1 MVVHRLLLSLF
12 YLIVIGYALRY
23 DPAHEGYNLNLN
35 KSAIDPLDY
44 WGEWE
49 NHTFHPSPKN
59 WRIPFY
65 VLTLDRY
72 VDGDPTN
79 NEANGT
85 TFEHDWQS
93 NQFRFGGDAKGLMNN
108 LDYIQ
113 GMGTKV
119 CCFPPICMLL
129 DLQVLGYIF
138 FRHALHQYA
147 MVQ

>member
-1 MVVHRLLLSLF
+1 MSVRRCLFTLCWFIVTSLT
-12 YLIVIGYALRY
+12 LRY

-35 KSAIDPLDY
+35 KSAVDPLDY

-49 NHTFHPSPKN
+49 NHTFTPSPKN

-93 NQFRFGGDAKGLMNN
+93 NQFRFGGDAKGLMDN

-113 GMGTKV
+113 GFGVKV
-119 CCFPPICMLL
+119 CYFAPHIQCFL
-129 DLQVLGYIF
+129 
-138 FRHALHQYA
+138 
-147 MVQ
+147 

>member
-1 MVVHRLLLSLF
+1 MGLHLLFLFCLITSTLS
-12 YLIVIGYALRY
+12 LRY
-23 DPAHEGYNLNLN
+23 DPAHEGWNLNLN
-35 KSAIDPLDY
+35 QSATDPLDY

-59 WRIPFY
+59 WRFPYY

-85 TFEHDWQS
+85 SFEHDWTS
-93 NQFRFGGDAKGLMNN
+93 NQFRFGGDAKGLTNN

-113 GMGTKV
+113 GMGIKV
-119 CCFPPICMLL
+119 
-129 DLQVLGYIF
+129 
-138 FRHALHQYA
+138 
-147 MVQ
+147 

>member
-1 MVVHRLLLSLF
+1 MERCIASIGRKRYVLAFLC
-12 YLIVIGYALRY
+12 LIASGLALRY
-23 DPAHEGYNLNLN
+23 DPAQEGYNLNLN
-35 KSAIDPLDY
+35 KTAVDPLNY

-49 NHTFHPSPKN
+49 DHSFHPSPKN

-79 NEANGT
+79 NDANGT

-93 NQFRFGGDAKGLMNN
+93 NQFRFGGDCKGLMNN

-119 CCFPPICMLL
+119 S
-129 DLQVLGYIF
+129 
-138 FRHALHQYA
+138 
-147 MVQ
+147 